1 MAHMYTKDPPRFA
14 TDPWAWDYTRDR
26 IEANTGIP
34 YDQWESRHFAGAA
47 AMYKNV
53 IKKYAASIAA
63 GNITPPKECMDCGQI
78 EQHYVDDYVCKNCRA
93 AIEAAPSYAAASAT
107 ITTPDSLDAIRE
119 ALYRSLGHDKADA
132 KKGRTPMVGQPIGKP
147 PFAPNASTERTTAH
161 VDKDG
166 TKHYGVMARQVAE
179 KEAQVTQYQMT
190 QFKPAPQTGDGK
202 VSRNYRAMAEP
213 KLRAVIA
220 QLDEG
225 LDTQSNTV
233 NEAVM
238 KVLAKGESV
247 EDHLEAAL
255 RVAQERGIVV

>member
-166 TKHYGVMARQVAE
+166 TKHYGVMARQVA
-179 KEAQVTQYQMT
+179 
-190 QFKPAPQTGDGK
+190 DGK